1 MLPERSQEKRGDEM
15 VRSRPNVGPSGRAIR
30 CLAAGVLA
38 TLGMKILWGQ
48 LAPMGSTLLGSGVQ
62 SGPADSLPP
71 WLAFT
76 ILFGLPM
83 AVSWLISYAVLRT
96 SAIPQPFAPDRQR
109 RLLWMPFCFTRYTE
123 EHRRISVHPTIV
135 PVGAVAVASVVIA
148 FIAGLPQPAVRC
160 QWQPTE
166 LRSVSPQEG
175 RRHFEDALDALE
187 QHGVPFVVRNATWE
201 RDLELVPRCG
211 GAKNEMDRQ
220 TGEALAIAA
229 QLTGSLRVALD
240 LFLQLRCWWLDN
252 SACSVDA
259 IRGLFPKTLSEYKR
273 ARVAPFG
280 SFAGDR
286 LMHALFPDTGIG
298 FAMLLDWT
306 FMAIDSDQD
315 YVGPGDGLACTSPA
329 QMLGMP
335 TTADAFAEL
344 VAKERNSSRG
354 ARDPLLSGTLDIFL
368 TASAEHHN
376 LLHRHH
382 TYCTGMISVAW
393 QLEGR
398 KGWWLYPPSATAE
411 LGPPSVVSGCC
422 ETWLLSP
429 SNNPPLLEPWPM
441 LSRCWG
447 VELGPGDFLFFSSW
461 PPHFAKPLSPM
472 VSAISHLSACG
483 ARRGERAT
491 VLWPQGE
498 ALNIRTDGI
507 KGSDGDIAGI

>member
-1 MLPERSQEKRGDEM
+1 M

-30 CLAAGVLA
+30 WLAAGALA
-38 TLGMKILWGQ
+38 TLGMKFLWGQ
-48 LAPMGSTLLGSGVQ
+48 LAPMGSTLLGSGV
-62 SGPADSLPP
+62 
-71 WLAFT
+71 LAFT
-76 ILFGLPM
+76 MLFGLPT
-83 AVSWLISYAVLRT
+83 AVSWLISHAVL
-96 SAIPQPFAPDRQR
+96 SAIRQPFAPDRQR
-109 RLLWMPFCFTRYTE
+109 RLLWMPFCFIRYTE
-123 EHRRISVHPTIV
+123 EHRRMPVHPTIV
-135 PVGAVAVASVVIA
+135 SLGATVAVVSVVIA
-148 FIAGLPQPAVRC
+148 FIAGLPPPAVRC

-187 QHGVPFVVRNATWE
+187 QHGVPFVVRNATWK
-201 RDLELVPRCG
+201 RDLELFPRCG
-211 GAKNEMDRQ
+211 GAKNDMHRQ
-220 TGEALAIAA
+220 TGDALAIAA
-229 QLTGSLRVALD
+229 QLTGAVRLTLD

-259 IRGLFPKTLSEYKR
+259 IRDLFPKTLSEYKR

-286 LMHALFPDTGIG
+286 LMHALLPDTSTG
-298 FAMLLDWT
+298 FAMLLLDWT

-315 YVGPGDGLACTSPA
+315 YVSPGDGLACTSPA

-344 VAKERNSSRG
+344 VVEGRNSTRG

-382 TYCTGMISVAW
+382 AFCTGMISVAW

-411 LGPPSVVSGCC
+411 LGPPRVVSGCC
-422 ETWLLSP
+422 ETWSLSP
-429 SNNPPLLEPWPM
+429 SNPPLWKPWPT

-447 VELGPGDFLFFSSW
+447 VELGPGDFLFFRSW

-483 ARRGERAT
+483 ARRGERAK

-498 ALNIRTDGI
+498 ALRRR
-507 KGSDGDIAGI
+507 